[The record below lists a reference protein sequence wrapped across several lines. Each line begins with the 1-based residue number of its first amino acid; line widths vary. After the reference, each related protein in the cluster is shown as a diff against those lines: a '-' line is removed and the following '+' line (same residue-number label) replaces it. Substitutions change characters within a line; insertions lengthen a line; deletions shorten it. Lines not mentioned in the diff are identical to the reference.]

1 MCRDLPSVFRI
12 VPQIPTPIPTILDRT
27 EENSSSRCSSSL
39 SIRAKTSSACV
50 SILNRIF
57 RLPTISRLAFASAIR
72 IVGNSKSIPIAYAE
86 SPFMHSNCG
95 GRPPVDSRKPPFTTI
110 PSSLKELM
118 ISRIVGRLS
127 SVFYAIFSSV
137 TGSKAC
143 MHCITRYL
151 FASLITFV
159 VFFFIRWLVPPFLSL
174 LNQYYCNIIFSAL
187 PQLYQQTKRK
197 IF

>member
-12 VPQIPTPIPTILDRT
+12 VPQIPTPIPTILGRT

-39 SIRAKTSSACV
+39 SIRAKTSFACV

-127 SVFYAIFSSV
+127 SVFSAIFSSSNRLKGLYALHYQIFVRFFDHFRCIFFHSLVGPPVFV
-137 TGSKAC
+137 TLKP
-143 MHCITRYL
+143 
-151 FASLITFV
+151 V
-159 VFFFIRWLVPPFLSL
+159 L
-174 LNQYYCNIIFSAL
+174 L
-187 PQLYQQTKRK
+187 
-197 IF
+197 